1 MEVRMINFEKAEQL
15 IVENNLEEALLLLD
29 EIDETMASENKV
41 KIHLLKGQ
49 IFHKQHK
56 WGDVINQYTEVLEIE
71 PGNSIAKTGID
82 MAKSI
87 LGFYN
92 PDMFNP

>member
-1 MEVRMINFEKAEQL
+1 MINIEKTEQL
-15 IVENNLEEALLLLD
+15 IIENKLEEALLILD
-29 EIDETMASENKV
+29 DINETITSENKV

-56 WGDVINQYTEVLEIE
+56 WGDMINQYSEVLEIE
-71 PGNSIAKTGID
+71 PDNSIAKTGID

-87 LGFYN
+87 LGFFN